1 MSKTHHFILVHG
13 AYHQPQHWEPL
24 VKVLQQSGHR
34 TSTPRLPSVSA
45 IPIPDCLA
53 ADISAIKT
61 AVLDAIASGS
71 ESVVPIFH
79 SYGGIPGFEALATL
93 TDEEK
98 SKIPKVVCISAF
110 IVPKGDSL
118 VSVQKPDSR
127 NYVEIDVGTLYFRFT
142 SLHTSTTNLPA
153 KSKTPP
159 KGMLTLSNTGP
170 HSNRPQPNPDLL
182 QRRRPRR
189 RLSRRVSAPPTR
201 PRSLLHSHATRR
213 LCRFPRHV
221 RAVPKRRSAHRVV
234 PAFSDRGVSFA
245 GGQKGWAGG
254 GAGCGDGERA

>member
-1 MSKTHHFILVHG
+1 MSNTHHFILVHG
-13 AYHQPQHWEPL
+13 AYHQPLHWEPL

-45 IPIPDCLA
+45 TPIPDCLA
-53 ADISAIKT
+53 ADISAVKT

-127 NYVEIDVGTLYFRFT
+127 MKWWVLDMVVMWWFIFSFV
-142 SLHTSTTNLPA
+142 
-153 KSKTPP
+153 
-159 KGMLTLSNTGP
+159 
-170 HSNRPQPNPDLL
+170 L
-182 QRRRPRR
+182 QV
-189 RLSRRVSAPPTR
+189 LWV
-201 PRSLLHSHATRR
+201 L
-213 LCRFPRHV
+213 
-221 RAVPKRRSAHRVV
+221 
-234 PAFSDRGVSFA
+234 
-245 GGQKGWAGG
+245 
-254 GAGCGDGERA
+254 